1 MLGEKLENS
10 TDKIP
15 KNKNKGGVYRKTKG
29 GTGAGG
35 KSNARAR
42 SVEKITGRILYIFFT
57 KIPLEISSKVDITKY
72 LYIIKSWQMQE
83 VTELKMFE
91 KRKSVLK
98 YLGKNE
104 KDVRALNR
112 MIERWEVEFDWT
124 YYLVKR
130 HGVSEET
137 QPKQTTPI
145 ENFLPP
151 EKTISSK
158 VDTDLQ
164 EELEMEKINTKYYK
178 DWMYAVKDVYDKVI
192 EEVFNLC
199 YAKHEV
205 RAKAREVIAERLSHI
220 EQLQ

>member
-1 MLGEKLENS
+1 
-10 TDKIP
+10 
-15 KNKNKGGVYRKTKG
+15 
-29 GTGAGG
+29 
-35 KSNARAR
+35 
-42 SVEKITGRILYIFFT
+42 
-57 KIPLEISSKVDITKY
+57 
-72 LYIIKSWQMQE
+72 MQ
-83 VTELKMFE
+83 VQRFE
-91 KRKSVLK
+91 KKKSILK
-98 YLGKNE
+98 HLGKDG
-104 KDVRALNR
+104 KDVRALSR

-124 YYLVKR
+124 YYTIR
-130 HGVSEET
+130 GDGVSEET
-137 QPKQTTPI
+137 QPKQTTSI

-158 VDTDLQ
+158 VDTNLQ
-164 EELEMEKINTKYYK
+164 DELEMERINVKYYK